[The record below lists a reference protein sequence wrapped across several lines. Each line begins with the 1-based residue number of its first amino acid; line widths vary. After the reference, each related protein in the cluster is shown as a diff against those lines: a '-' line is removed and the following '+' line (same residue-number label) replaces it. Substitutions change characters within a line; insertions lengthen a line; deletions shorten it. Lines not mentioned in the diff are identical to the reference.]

1 MAKAMPL
8 VAYSNN
14 KKNTSIMAKEK
25 AHCKQIVKEFVRDN
39 FPDTVAA
46 MLSGSVADGNSNE
59 TSDIDAVLFS
69 NWHKGA
75 FVDNYEYK
83 GENVQ
88 VIMLPIMN
96 MGNLIHHEL
105 CESNGAILSIMAKGE
120 YVCGDEG
127 LCERASAVAKAILRK
142 GRPQNTRRTETLRTQ
157 LTSAYEDVVG
167 CDNPDEL
174 AFTMIK
180 AYARAQRLHFD
191 LRGTWDFSG
200 KTAVR
205 ECRGKD
211 DGFVKD
217 YTASLH
223 SFFATGDKSHAE
235 RFLLSV
241 LEEGGDPVQYRTAQS
256 MSETTDNPDFVAF
269 LPKSS
274 DDRER
279 AALFADDVFRFCRRQ
294 CPDTLMVKV
303 YIDAD
308 DIFRQGFYIVA
319 HDSVSLLNGKLLP
332 LLCAHI
338 SSMVAAQTDIAH
350 CAWSFPYHQ
359 NPLAGALPQSVY
371 LAKLR
376 TLATIARRGLTTDD
390 YATDTEVARAMAEL
404 RKAAR
409 AADMGNEIAPQ
420 ATTPDGREAIV
431 TLSLQRDIAKQ
442 DAAKCNKTAM
452 RA

>member
-1 MAKAMPL
+1 MAEAMPL
-8 VAYSNN
+8 AALF
-14 KKNTSIMAKEK
+14 KQQTNTSIMAKDK
-25 AHCKQIVKEFVRDN
+25 THCKQIVKEFVRDC

-46 MLSGSVADGNSNE
+46 MLSGSVADGHSNE
-59 TSDIDAVLFS
+59 TSDIDAVLLS

-75 FVDNYEYK
+75 FVDNYDYK

-105 CESNGAILSIMAKGE
+105 CESNGAILSILAKGE

-127 LCERASAVAKAILRK
+127 LCERAVAVAKAILRK
-142 GRPQNTRRTETLRTQ
+142 GRPQNARRTETLRTQ

-167 CDNPDEL
+167 CDDPDEL

-211 DGFVKD
+211 DGFVGD
-217 YTASLH
+217 YTASLR

-241 LEEGGDPVQYRTAQS
+241 LEEGGGPAQWRTAQS
-256 MSETTDNPDFVAF
+256 MGETTDSPDFVAF
-269 LPKSS
+269 LPTSS
-274 DDRER
+274 DDEER
-279 AALFADDVFRFCRRQ
+279 AALMADDAFLFCQRQ
-294 CPDTLMVKV
+294 CPDMLMVKIYV
-303 YIDAD
+303 GAD

-319 HDSVSLLNGKLLP
+319 HDSVNRLNGKILP

-338 SSMVAAQTDIAH
+338 SSVEASQDGIAH
-350 CAWSFPYHQ
+350 FAWTFPYHQ
-359 NPLAGALPQSVY
+359 NPLAGALPHDVY

-376 TLATIARRGLTTDD
+376 ALATIARRGLTMDD
-390 YATDTEVARAMAEL
+390 YATDAEAARAVAEL
-404 RKAAR
+404 REAAR
-409 AADMGNEIAPQ
+409 AAELGNEIAPQ
-420 ATTPDGREAIV
+420 ATTTEGREAIV
-431 TLSLQRDIAKQ
+431 MLSLRRDIANQ
-442 DAAKCNKTAM
+442 DAAKRNKTAL

>member
-1 MAKAMPL
+1 MAKD
-8 VAYSNN
+8 
-14 KKNTSIMAKEK
+14 KTF
-25 AHCKQIVKEFVRDN
+25 CKRIIREFVRDC
-39 FPDTVAA
+39 FPDAVAA
-46 MLSGSVADGNSNE
+46 MLSGSVADGHSNE
-59 TSDIDAVLFS
+59 TSDIDTVLFS

-75 FVDNYEYK
+75 FVDNYDYK

-105 CESNGAILSIMAKGE
+105 CESNGAILSILAKGE
-120 YVCGDEG
+120 YVCGDEA

-142 GRPQNTRRTETLRTQ
+142 GRPQNARRTEALRTQ

-167 CDNPDEL
+167 CNDPDEL

-205 ECRGKD
+205 ESRGKD
-211 DGFVKD
+211 DSFVND
-217 YTASLH
+217 YAASLR

-241 LEEGGDPVQYRTAQS
+241 LDEGGGPVQCRTAQS
-256 MSETTDNPDFVAF
+256 MSETTDSPDFVAF
-269 LPKSS
+269 LPSS
-274 DDRER
+274 DDDKER
-279 AALFADDVFRFCRRQ
+279 AAQFTDDVFRFCQRQ
-294 CPDTLMVKV
+294 CPGMLMVKV
-303 YIDAD
+303 YIGPD

-319 HDSVSLLNGKLLP
+319 HDSVSRLNGKLLP

-338 SSMVAAQTDIAH
+338 SSAEAAQTGMAH
-350 CAWSFPYHQ
+350 CAWSLPYHQ
-359 NPLAGALPQSVY
+359 NPLAGALPQDVY

-376 TLATIARRGLTTDD
+376 VLAAIDRRGLTADD
-390 YATDTEVARAMAEL
+390 YAKDPEAAHALTELRREAREAEL
-404 RKAAR
+404 
-409 AADMGNEIAPQ
+409 GNEIAPL
-420 ATTPDGREAIV
+420 ATPPDGREAIV
-431 TLSLQRDIAKQ
+431 MLSLQRDIAKQ
-442 DAAKCNKTAM
+442 DAAECNKSAM